1 MKINYWLSELLT
13 IIIIF
18 FCCLILYKI
27 IGNFSLLV
35 IICLVIYMTF
45 FAFRLHRFLH
55 WLKNGMQQELTP
67 KSYGVIRVIIDLVY
81 QYKKTI
87 EKSDAQ
93 QKAMVKQFTNI
104 ISTIPCATVILN
116 QDNDIE
122 WANYS
127 ALLLL
132 GIDGQ
137 QDIGVNIQTLLRQ
150 SKFIKQLGK
159 KSSQEFE
166 IISPVNATVTLAVR
180 ITEYTHKKRLLLA
193 HNISSNID
201 SQHSRKTFVANA
213 SHELR
218 TPLTVIA
225 GYLEFI
231 QSDPS
236 LPANL
241 YTPVNKALK
250 QSDNMLILIEDLLTL
265 SRLENK
271 KLTKKSLCRINLQ
284 EHLNGVL
291 QTLTASGKLEK
302 YKIIC
307 DVEENL
313 FIEALPKEL
322 DSVCYNLINNALKYS
337 EAGTEIRITWKKNQ
351 QNIKQ
356 QQAKFSVTDQG
367 IGIAPEHIAHLTE
380 RFYRVDNGRSRRVG
394 GTGLGLSI
402 VKHIVERHHGC
413 MEIYSR
419 LGEGSTFSVIFP
431 LHPLQ
436 RQTDNV

>member
-1 MKINYWLSELLT
+1 MKMNYWKINNWKINHWLSELLT
-13 IIIIF
+13 IILIF
-18 FCCLILYKI
+18 CCCLILYKI
-27 IGNFSLLV
+27 PGDLSLLV
-35 IICLVIYMTF
+35 IICLVIYMVV
-45 FAFRLHRFLH
+45 FALRLQQLLR

-67 KSYGVIRVIIDLVY
+67 
-81 QYKKTI
+81 
-87 EKSDAQ
+87 
-93 QKAMVKQFTNI
+93 
-104 ISTIPCATVILN
+104 ISTIPSATVILN
-116 QDNDIE
+116 QNNEIE
-122 WANYS
+122 WANYA

-150 SKFIKQLGK
+150 SKFIKQLEK
-159 KSSQEFE
+159 KNSQEFE

-180 ITEYTHKKRLLLA
+180 IAEYPHKKRLLIA

-231 QSDPS
+231 QSDPN

-241 YTPVNKALK
+241 CTPVNKALK
-250 QSDNMLILIEDLLTL
+250 QSDNMLVLIEDLLTL

-271 KLTKKSLCRINLQ
+271 KLTKKSLCRIDLQ
-284 EHLNGVL
+284 EHLNSVL
-291 QTLTASGKLEK
+291 QTLTAGGKLEK

-307 DVEENL
+307 NVEENL

-337 EAGTEIRITWKKNQ
+337 EAGTKIYITWEKNQ
-351 QNIKQ
+351 QNTKQ

-367 IGIAPEHIAHLTE
+367 IGVAPEHIAHLTE

-431 LHPLQ
+431 LYPL
-436 RQTDNV
+436 RGKKTNHV